1 MRKTFLLA
9 ITALVALMAASCQ
22 KEELGRVL
30 TATIEQYEHN
40 GNAKAYINNDNYACW
55 ENNDRVKI
63 NGNVYPISISEGEH
77 NYTASIQGSE
87 ALVGKTLLAFYPAS
101 QVSNLTA
108 NGGTVTLPHI
118 QNYETTTVNGVT
130 YQKIN
135 NPMAA
140 YCPEG
145 SDDLKFHNLCA
156 LLKVTITPNS
166 PTYVKGIQVKGI
178 DNQMLCGTA
187 PLKLNSQRRPVLGEF
202 AKGSNSVLLNF
213 ATPTQVSDSKS
224 FYIVVPGG
232 TLFTNITIAVLTT
245 DATGTTCTSYCK
257 TGFLGESLSRNNIGA
272 INYTFLGDQD
282 DTFTPDWMIR
292 YTGTAQVT
300 PYNTS
305 AFGNANYLSANS
317 SFSNNSG
324 YLLFD
329 GPLTTIG
336 NNAFKDCSAL
346 TTISLPATLTSIGDN
361 AFQDCSALT
370 GIDLSH
376 TEVTSIGS
384 STFQGCD
391 LLTTIS
397 LPATLTS
404 IGGSAFQRCSALTNI
419 DLSHTRVTSIG
430 DNAFESCISLT
441 SISLSATLTSI
452 GESAFINC
460 NTLTSIDLSHTGVTS
475 IGDNAFNYCR
485 SLTTISLPANL
496 LSIGG
501 YAFERYTSLEQVYC
515 YAPDPPTLG
524 QYVFDN
530 NIYRI
535 AVLYVPNES
544 VETYRSNLN
553 WSRYFS
559 LILPLP

>member
-77 NYTASIQGSE
+77 NYTASIQGTD

-140 YCPEG
+140 YCPES
-145 SDDLKFHNLCA
+145 SDKLKFRNLCA
-156 LLKVTITPNS
+156 LLKVTVQGN
-166 PTYVKGIQVKGI
+166 TYVKGIQVKGI

-187 PLKLNSQRRPVLGEF
+187 PLKLNSQGQPTLGKF
-202 AKGSNSVLLNF
+202 AKGSNSVVLNF
-213 ATPTQVSDSKS
+213 AAPTEVSGSKS
-224 FYIVVPGG
+224 FYIVVPGK
-232 TLFTNITIAVLTT
+232 TDFDSITIAVLTT
-245 DATGTTCTSYCK
+245 DATGTTYTSYCK

-272 INYTFLGDQD
+272 INYTFQGDQD

-305 AFGNANYLSANS
+305 AFGDANFKNGN
-317 SFSNNSG
+317 FSNNSG

-329 GPLTTIG
+329 RPLTT
-336 NNAFKDCSAL
+336 
-346 TTISLPATLTSIGDN
+346 IGDN
-361 AFQDCSALT
+361 AFQGRNALT

-376 TEVTSIGS
+376 TEVTSIGDNAFES
-384 STFQGCD
+384 CTKLKSISLPATLNSLGNSAFQSCNLDSIDLSHTGVTSIGNSTFKFCGK
-391 LLTTIS
+391 LTTIS
-397 LPATLTS
+397 LPANLQS
-404 IGGSAFQRCSALTNI
+404 IG
-419 DLSHTRVTSIG
+419 TS
-430 DNAFESCISLT
+430 AFESCVRLE
-441 SISLSATLTSI
+441 SISLPATLTLI
-452 GESAFINC
+452 GNNAFQDC
-460 NTLTSIDLSHTGVTS
+460 RVLTSIDLSHTGVTS
-475 IGDNAFNYCR
+475 IGDGTFEDCR
-485 SLTTISLPANL
+485 ELTTISLPATL
-496 LSIGG
+496 TSIGMS
-501 YAFERYTSLEQVYC
+501 AFESCTSLGQVYC
-515 YAPDPPTLG
+515 HATTPPMLG
-524 QYVFDN
+524 SNVFDN
-530 NIYRI
+530 IVEYT
-535 AVLYVPNES
+535 VLYVPSSSVGSYNE
-544 VETYRSNLN
+544 NQD
-553 WSRYFS
+553 WSHYFAQNRIYS
-559 LILPLP
+559 LP